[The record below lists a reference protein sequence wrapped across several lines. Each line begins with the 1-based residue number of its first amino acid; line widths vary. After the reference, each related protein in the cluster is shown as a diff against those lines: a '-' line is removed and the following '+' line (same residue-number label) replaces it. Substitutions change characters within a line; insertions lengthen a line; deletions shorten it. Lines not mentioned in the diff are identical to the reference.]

1 MIKWDVLRESG
12 RITHLES
19 ASAEFKLKDVNLI
32 VPSVSGKKFVQIKHD
47 WDVTGG
53 SRAEGY
59 KYSFPAVVNKAW
71 GLLTKYQDGV
81 YDYVEIPDIWAKFF
95 WDLWDWASGYQLPK
109 GKIESFYTTNTNTGI
124 YAKATPG
131 TLTWVYINM
140 IEKSR
145 SHTDSYAPE
154 VGARDIITG
163 RNLENSRRWEWLFRP
178 TTGQMG
184 MVKAD
189 RGTYWELDALD
200 ILKPPPSI
208 SVIENSPWLY
218 GWATEISPYPISPQP
233 YQRWGVSNYP
243 QIEVAFREHDN
254 LKNVKPGIP
263 IPLLSKGGSILIKKT
278 SCVELVAGSSWSPY
292 VPNK

>member
-1 MIKWDVLRESG
+1 MIKWDVLCESG

-32 VPSVSGKKFVQIKHD
+32 VPNIPGKRFVQIKND
-47 WDVTGG
+47 MEVLGE
-53 SRAEGY
+53 SRAYGY
-59 KYSFPAVVNKAW
+59 KYNFPAVVNRAW
-71 GLLTKYQDGV
+71 GLLTQYKDTV
-81 YDYVEIPDIWAKFF
+81 YDYVEITDPWANFF
-95 WDLWDWASGYQLPK
+95 WNLWDWGSGYQLPT
-109 GKIESFYTTNTNTGI
+109 GKIENFYTKTTNTGT
-124 YAKATPG
+124 YANV
-131 TLTWVYINM
+131 TLGSLMWVYVNM

-154 VGARDIITG
+154 GGARDIITG

-189 RGTYWELDALD
+189 RGTYWELEALD
-200 ILKPPPSI
+200 ILKPPPPI
-208 SVIENSPWLY
+208 SLIENSPWLY
-218 GWATEISPYPISPQP
+218 GWATEVTP
-233 YQRWGVSNYP
+233 RGLVTNYP
-243 QIEVAFREHDN
+243 QIEVAFREHAN
-254 LKNVKPGIP
+254 LNGLKAGTP

-278 SCVELVAGSSWSPY
+278 SCTELVPGSRWSPY